1 MKKFLSLVAL
11 LLCFSV
17 VSLAQSGSCGAN
29 LTWELSDST
38 LTIRGYGAMWE
49 LTYPAWNDYKSQ
61 IAQVSLPDGLTS
73 ISNNAF
79 ASCSNLSK
87 IVIPNS
93 VTTLGSSAFNSCN
106 NLKYVTLSNNL
117 TTIPTDAFYG
127 CGFTTITIP
136 EGVTTLEN
144 GAFAYCK
151 LVSISLPNS
160 LQTIANGAEYFGNG
174 VFENNTQLTK
184 VVIPKGVSRIGAY
197 AFENCSALSQIT
209 LPEELTSIG
218 ACAFLGCSNL
228 RSITIPEGVT
238 TIEGNAFYSCDLLEL
253 LLPKSLLSID
263 DSGCIPSGKWSIESG
278 VFGNNK
284 SLKKVTI
291 LGEET
296 TIGSYAFCGCSALSE
311 VIFPKKLASIGAA
324 AFMNCTSLTS
334 ILLPEGLTRIESAT
348 FYNCNL
354 KNVSLPQS
362 LNCIADGEVTCSSTT
377 GDYHGAFEKNKS
389 LTQII
394 IPKGVTRIG
403 RETFC
408 DCSSLSQ
415 VTLSEGLTAIE
426 ENAFYNC
433 SSLKTIQL
441 PKTVTSV
448 NSAFSHSGLLGIE
461 IPEGV
466 AVLNRTF
473 YECNKLSK
481 VILPSS
487 LTTIDEWSFYD
498 CTNLVS
504 VTLPQSV
511 QVIGTSA
518 FQGCSSLNKINLPQS
533 ITTIEYNAFA
543 YCTSLREMTI
553 PSKVTKIDNCI
564 FQGCKSLTSVTLS
577 NNITSIGDRA
587 FENCHS
593 LANIN
598 MPTEL
603 TYIDHTAFQNCRSLR
618 SITIPNKVT
627 QLGGAIF
634 NGCSSLSSITL
645 LPATPP
651 TINTQYYY
659 TFQGVP
665 STAVIKV
672 PCRNMDAYLT
682 DSIWNATVTLPIQE
696 LPANIVTVASNS
708 NRMGEAVVLI
718 PNTCTN
724 DEATIQAL
732 PREGCVFAAWNDGNT
747 DNPRVVT
754 VTEDV
759 TYTATFEAMQT
770 YQLAV
775 NYDSKQGYVSGVGE
789 YYPGEEAT
797 LTATPLGGYRFS
809 KWGDGN
815 TDNPRT
821 IVMDKDITLEAVF
834 IIGDYCG
841 DNILYTVKN
850 DTLAL
855 NGSGDMWNLSEF
867 GWKIY
872 ADEVMI
878 LQLSNGITS
887 LGTNAFMDLMFVSK
901 VTIPATVKTI
911 HKRAFENCRSLTD
924 VTFATYSQLK
934 TIDHWAFY
942 ECINL
947 QSIHIPEGVTTIG
960 NGAFYGCAYLD
971 SLTLPST
978 LESIADNG
986 FAQCA
991 KLRAMT
997 VNAVEPP
1004 VVDPKTFENVDR
1016 SIPVYV
1022 PAESVAKYKA
1032 SEVWKEFYIRSNVP
1046 AAIENVECATSNVQK
1061 ILHNGQLIIIRDG
1074 IEYNAM
1080 GQGL

>member
-11 LLCFSV
+11 LLCFSM
-17 VSLAQSGSCGAN
+17 SMRAQSGSCGAN

-61 IAQVSLPDGLTS
+61 IAHVSLPEELTS
-73 ISNNAF
+73 ISSAAF
-79 ASCSNLSK
+79 ANCAITK
-87 IVIPNS
+87 VVIPNS
-93 VTTLGSSAFNSCN
+93 VTTMGISAFQYCT
-106 NLKYVTLSNNL
+106 NLTSVTLSKNL
-117 TTIPTDAFYG
+117 KTIPSDAFYG
-127 CGFTTITIP
+127 CANLTSITIP
-136 EGVTTLEN
+136 EGVTTIEY

-151 LVSISLPNS
+151 LVNLSLPNS
-160 LQTIANGAEYFGNG
+160 LLTIADGAEYFNAG
-174 VFENNTQLTK
+174 VFENNPLTT
-184 VVIPKGVSRIGAY
+184 VVIPKGVTRIGAY

-263 DSGCIPSGKWSIESG
+263 DSGCLPSGKWSIEG
-278 VFGNNK
+278 GAFGSNK
-284 SLKKVTI
+284 SLTKVTI

-296 TIGSYAFCGCSALSE
+296 AIGAYAFCGCSALSE

-448 NSAFSHSGLLGIE
+448 NSAFSHSGLLEIE

-466 AVLNRTF
+466 AVLDHTF
-473 YECNKLSK
+473 WECKKLSK

-487 LTTIDEWSFYD
+487 LTTIDEWSFYN
-498 CTNLVS
+498 CTSLTTM
-504 VTLPQSV
+504 TLPQSV
-511 QVIGTSA
+511 RLIGGSA
-518 FQGCSSLNKINLPQS
+518 FYGCTSLSQINLPQA
-533 ITTIEYNAFA
+533 ITTIESSAFT
-543 YCTSLREMTI
+543 YCSSLREITI
-553 PSKVTKIDNCI
+553 PDKVTAIDRYV
-564 FQGCKSLTSVTLS
+564 FQGCTSLTSVTLS
-577 NNITSIGDRA
+577 NNITTIGDRA
-587 FENCHS
+587 FENCSS
-593 LANIN
+593 LTSITL
-598 MPTEL
+598 PSEL
-603 TYIDHTAFQNCRSLR
+603 TFIEYTAFQNCKSLY
-618 SITIPNKVT
+618 SITIPSKVT
-627 QLGGAIF
+627 QLGASIF
-634 NGCSSLSSITL
+634 YGCTSLASINM
-645 LPATPP
+645 LPAIPP
-651 TINTQYYY
+651 TINEQYGHAF
-659 TFQGVP
+659 TGVP

-821 IVMDKDITLEAVF
+821 IVMDKDITLEAIF
-834 IIGDYCG
+834 ITGDYCG

-1061 ILHNGQLIIIRDG
+1061 ILRNGQLIIIRDG

>member
-1 MKKFLSLVAL
+1 MKKILSLMAL
-11 LLCFSV
+11 FLCFACGMC
-17 VSLAQSGSCGAN
+17 AQSGNCGAN
-29 LTWELSDST
+29 LTWELADST
-38 LTIRGYGAMWE
+38 LTIRGSGAMWDN
-49 LTYPAWNDYKSQ
+49 TYPAWSDYKSQ

-73 ISNNAF
+73 ISSNAF

-93 VTTLGSSAFNSCN
+93 VTTLGSSAFHSCN
-106 NLKYVTLSNNL
+106 NLKHVTLSNNL

-127 CGFTTITIP
+127 CSFTTITIP

-160 LQTIANGAEYFGNG
+160 LLTIANGAEYSGNG

-197 AFENCSALSQIT
+197 AFENCSALSQVT
-209 LPEELTSIG
+209 LSEKLTSIG
-218 ACAFLGCSNL
+218 ECAFMGCSNL

-238 TIEGNAFYSCDLLEL
+238 IIEGNAFKNCDLLEL

-263 DSGCIPSGKWSIESG
+263 DSGCLSSGKWRVEGG

-362 LNCIADGEVTCSSTT
+362 LNCIADGEVTCGSTN

-448 NSAFSHSGLLGIE
+448 NSAFSHSGLLEIE

-466 AVLNRTF
+466 AVLDHTF
-473 YECNKLSK
+473 WECKKLSK

-487 LTTIDEWSFYD
+487 LTTIDAYSFYD

-504 VTLPQSV
+504 ITLPQSV

-518 FQGCSSLNKINLPQS
+518 FQGCSNLNQINLPQS
-533 ITTIEYNAFA
+533 ITTIESNAFA

-553 PSKVTKIDNCI
+553 PSKVTKIDNYI
-564 FQGCKSLTSVTLS
+564 FQGCTSLTSVTLS
-577 NNITSIGDRA
+577 NNITSIGLRSFAD
-587 FENCHS
+587 CHS
-593 LANIN
+593 LTNIN

-603 TYIDHTAFQNCRSLR
+603 TYIDGTAFEKCTSLR
-618 SITIPNKVT
+618 SITIPSKVT
-627 QLGGAIF
+627 QLSGAIF
-634 NGCSSLSSITL
+634 NGCSSLASITL

-651 TINTQYYY
+651 TINN
-659 TFQGVP
+659 TFHGVP

-821 IVMDKDITLEAVF
+821 IVMDKDITLEAIF

-850 DTLAL
+850 DTLVL

-872 ADEVMI
+872 ADEVMT

-887 LGTNAFMDLMFVSK
+887 LGTNAFMDLMFVSE

-911 HKRAFENCRSLTD
+911 HKRAFENCRSLTN
-924 VTFATYSQLK
+924 VNFAAYSQLK

-947 QSIHIPEGVTTIG
+947 QSINIPEGVTTIG

-986 FAQCA
+986 FALCA
-991 KLRAMT
+991 KLKQMR
-997 VNAVEPP
+997 VNAAEPP
-1004 VVDPKTFENVDR
+1004 VVDRKTFEDVDR

-1022 PAESVAKYKA
+1022 PYGTGNKYR
-1032 SEVWKEFYIRSNVP
+1032 STEIWKEFDIRDEADFETGFENINTDSNQV
-1046 AAIENVECATSNVQK
+1046 IKVIQ
-1061 ILHNGQLIIIRDG
+1061 NGQLFILRDG
-1074 IEYNAM
+1074 KTYNAL
-1080 GQGL
+1080 GVEL